1 MKAEMDIGTDKKA
14 FQINLDAKKYGTFAE
29 IGAGQEVARRF
40 FHVGGAAG
48 TVAKTMSAYDM
59 TFSDAIYGPAD
70 RYVSRNRLQTMLDH
84 EYKLLI
90 ERLDQKL
97 GGVRTFFVFADTVAA
112 RSFKQHNES
121 HGWLG
126 VRFQPEPRGEPS
138 QIIIHVRM
146 LDESNVDQQEALGI
160 IGVNLLFGAFYHPQ
174 PEKLIASL
182 QENLDPNRMQIDLIK
197 FSGPAYAGVDNR
209 LMSLQLVSQGLTD
222 AVIFTAD
229 GGEMVQAA
237 DILYKKSI
245 LVERGSFRPVTYATN
260 DMLNGARSVFL
271 KQSGTSDADLV
282 VLMEMTLEN
291 LLAEGQLNHADF
303 LARVDILGALGRTV
317 IISKFGEYFRLASYL
332 SRYTSRKIGLVMG
345 VPSLLEIFDEKY
357 YLALE
362 GGILEALGRMF
373 KSGLKL
379 YVYPMIDEQTGEL
392 VTAKKLEVAPNLRS
406 LYRYLVENEFIQE
419 ITDYNPEY
427 LRIHP
432 PETLAKLQ
440 SGDAGLGTNG
450 AAGSDQNH
458 QEPPVLRLP
467 GGAGELAAVFCGFYA
482 LKTAGSHRQ
491 KTGVVGTLPAIWNAA
506 SWRGAEILS
515 LASISASTSSK
526 ASCSS
531 ERATTALS

>member
-1 MKAEMDIGTDKKA
+1 MKAEMDLGTDKKA

-70 RYVSRNRLQTMLDH
+70 RYVSRNRLHTMLDH
-84 EYKLLI
+84 EYALLI
-90 ERLDQKL
+90 ERLDEKL
-97 GGVRTFFVFADTVAA
+97 GNLRTFFVFADTVAA

-126 VRFQPEPRGEPS
+126 VRFQTETRSEPS
-138 QIIIHVRM
+138 EIIIHIRM
-146 LDESNVDQQEALGI
+146 LDESNNDQQEALGI
-160 IGVNLLFGAFYHPQ
+160 IGVNLLFGAFYYRQ

-182 QENLDPNRMQIDLIK
+182 QENLDPNRIQVDLIK
-197 FSGPAYAGVDNR
+197 FSGPAYPGVDNR

-229 GGEMVQAA
+229 GEMVQAA
-237 DILYKKSI
+237 DILYKKAI
-245 LVERGSFRPVTYATN
+245 LVERGSFRPVTNATN
-260 DMLNGARSVFL
+260 DMLNGARTAFL
-271 KQSGTSDADLV
+271 KEAGCPDADLV

-291 LLAEGQLNHADF
+291 LLSEGQLNHADF

-345 VPSLLEIFDEKY
+345 VPSLMEIFDEKY
-357 YLALE
+357 YLHLE

-379 YVYPMIDEQTGEL
+379 YVYPMMDEETHAL
-392 VTAKKLEVAPNLRS
+392 ITATKLEVAPHLRS
-406 LYRYLVENEFIQE
+406 LYRYLIENEFIQE
-419 ITDYNPEY
+419 ITDYNPDY
-427 LRIHP
+427 LRIYP
-432 PETLAKLQ
+432 PDALAKLQ
-440 SGDAGLGTNG
+440 SGNG
-450 AAGSDQNH
+450 AWEAMV
-458 QEPPVLRLP
+458 PPEVS
-467 GGAGELAAVFCGFYA
+467 
-482 LKTAGSHRQ
+482 KIIKSRQ
-491 KTGVVGTLPAIWNAA
+491 FFGYRASAA
-506 SWRGAEILS
+506 S
-515 LASISASTSSK
+515 
-526 ASCSS
+526 
-531 ERATTALS
+531 

>member
-70 RYVSRNRLQTMLDH
+70 RYVSRKRLHTMLDH
-84 EYKLLI
+84 EYQLLI
-90 ERLDQKL
+90 ERLDEKL
-97 GGVRTFFVFADTVAA
+97 GSLRTFFVFADTVAA

-121 HGWLG
+121 QGWLG
-126 VRFQPEPRGEPS
+126 VRFQQETRGEPS
-138 QIIIHVRM
+138 EIIIHVRM
-146 LDESNVDQQEALGI
+146 LDESNTDQQEALGI
-160 IGVNLLFGAFYHPQ
+160 IGVNLLFGAFYHSQ

-182 QENLDPNRMQIDLIK
+182 QENLAPDRIQVDLIK
-197 FSGPAYAGVDNR
+197 FSGPAYPGVDNR

-229 GGEMVQAA
+229 GEMVQAA

-260 DMLNGARSVFL
+260 DMLNGARTAFL
-271 KQSGTSDADLV
+271 KETGCTDENLV

-291 LLAEGQLNHADF
+291 LLSEGRLNHADF

-332 SRYTSRKIGLVMG
+332 SRYTKQKIGLVMG
-345 VPSLLEIFDEKY
+345 VPSLMEIFDEKY
-357 YLALE
+357 YLHLE

-379 YVYPMIDEQTGEL
+379 YVYPMIDEKTGAL
-392 VTAKKLEVAPNLRS
+392 ITATKLEVTPNLRS
-406 LYRYLVENEFIQE
+406 LYRYLIDNEFIAE
-419 ITDYNPEY
+419 ITDYNPDY
-427 LRIHP
+427 LRIYP
-432 PETLAKLQ
+432 PDALAKLQ
-440 SGDAGLGTNG
+440 SGNPAW
-450 AAGSDQNH
+450 
-458 QEPPVLRLP
+458 ERMVPPEVSTIIKSRKFF
-467 GGAGELAAVFCGFYA
+467 GYRTE
-482 LKTAGSHRQ
+482 
-491 KTGVVGTLPAIWNAA
+491 NAA
-506 SWRGAEILS
+506 
-515 LASISASTSSK
+515 
-526 ASCSS
+526 
-531 ERATTALS
+531 